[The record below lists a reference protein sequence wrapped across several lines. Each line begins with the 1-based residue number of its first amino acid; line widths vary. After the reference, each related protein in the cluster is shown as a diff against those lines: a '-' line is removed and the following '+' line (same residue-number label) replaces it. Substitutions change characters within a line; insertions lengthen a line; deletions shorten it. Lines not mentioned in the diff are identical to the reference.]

1 MNFHDCNHTIV
12 QLPVNAYLKTFSF
25 ILPLTLHSKGAGL
38 LVGWS
43 GVVVQGQYV
52 VGFGGV
58 FVVQGQYVVGFGG
71 VFVVQG
77 PIVVGFGE
85 VLVVVGL
92 VVVSYGGFVGGYPDV
107 GAGGVFVVHGQAVVV
122 S

>member
-1 MNFHDCNHTIV
+1 M
-12 QLPVNAYLKTFSF
+12 NAYLKTFSF
-25 ILPLTLHSKGAGL
+25 ILPLTLHSKGDGL

-52 VGFGGV
+52 D
-58 FVVQGQYVVGFGG
+58 GFGG

-107 GAGGVFVVHGQAVVV
+107 GAGGVLVVCGQAVVV

>member
-1 MNFHDCNHTIV
+1 M
-12 QLPVNAYLKTFSF
+12 NAYLKTFSF

-43 GVVVQGQYV
+43 GVVVQGQN
-52 VGFGGV
+52 
-58 FVVQGQYVVGFGG
+58 VVGFGG

-107 GAGGVFVVHGQAVVV
+107 GAGGVFEVHGQAVVV

>member
-1 MNFHDCNHTIV
+1 M
-12 QLPVNAYLKTFSF
+12 NAYLKTFSF

-52 VGFGGV
+52 DLVVVSYGGQYVVGFGGV
-58 FVVQGQYVVGFGG
+58 FVVQGQYVVGFVEG
-71 VFVVQG
+71 FVGQG
-77 PIVVGFGE
+77 QYVVG
-85 VLVVVGL
+85 VGL
-92 VVVSYGGFVGGYPDV
+92 GVGLAVVSYGGFVGEYPDV